1 MIKAFTASILATA
14 IGIGALYA
22 GFSSGHKEPAP
33 AATAAVEET
42 AAVPVDA
49 PVDLDKERIGEIVR
63 NYLLENPELLA
74 EVQAAL
80 QKKRDDQQRLA
91 AAATIK
97 RASDEIFH
105 SPKDGVIG
113 NPDAKVAIVEFFDY
127 NCHYCRGAL
136 SDMNA
141 MVKSDPDLKF
151 ILKEFPI
158 LGPDS
163 QKAHVVAI
171 AFHDLMPEKYPEFHR
186 KLLGNPGRADESR
199 AIKIAVELGADESA
213 LREKMTDP
221 SILDEVREN
230 YQLADKLNITGT
242 PSYVIGDEV
251 VFGALGKDHLG
262 QKVAN
267 VRACGSATC

>member
-1 MIKAFTASILATA
+1 MIKAMAVAVLGTV
-14 IGIGALYA
+14 IGLGALYA
-22 GFSSGHKEPAP
+22 GFYSGRPAP
-33 AATAAVEET
+33 AVA
-42 AAVPVDA
+42 A
-49 PVDLDKERIGEIVR
+49 PVHDTAQSGLEAEKTRIGEIVR
-63 NYLLENPELLA
+63 NYLLENPEVLE
-74 EVQAAL
+74 EVQIAL
-80 QKKRDDQQRLA
+80 QKKRDEQKRLA

-105 SPKDGVIG
+105 SPYDGIVG
-113 NPDAKVAIVEFFDY
+113 NPNASVSIVEFFDY

-171 AFHDLMPEKYPEFHR
+171 AFHDLMPEKYAEFHR
-186 KLLGNPGRADESR
+186 KLLGGPGRADESR
-199 AIKIAVELGADESA
+199 AITIAVELGADEAA
-213 LREKMTDP
+213 LREKMKDP
-221 SILDEVREN
+221 AILDEIREN
-230 YQLADKLNITGT
+230 YKLADKLNITGT
-242 PSYVIGDEV
+242 PSYVVGDEV
-251 VFGALGKDHLG
+251 VFGAMGKGHLK

-267 VRACGSATC
+267 VRKCDSASC